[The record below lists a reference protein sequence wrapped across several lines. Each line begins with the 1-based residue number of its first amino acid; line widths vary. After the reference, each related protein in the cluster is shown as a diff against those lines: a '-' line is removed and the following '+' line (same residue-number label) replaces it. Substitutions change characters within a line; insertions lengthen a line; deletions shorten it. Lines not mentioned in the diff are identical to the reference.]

1 MLRPQRA
8 RSASGASAGGALE
21 TGGAPLVS
29 SSVSDL
35 ELRGKASLAKAD
47 RAAEEDVARGIGIYS
62 QVETTRPVH
71 PSEGRLKPGPDF
83 FSCLVFVFAVMLAA
97 TLSESVCRECK

>member
-21 TGGAPLVS
+21 TGGAPLVN

-35 ELRGKASLAKAD
+35 ELPMGKLLNTNGRLGAPARRGKRRTYLQ
-47 RAAEEDVARGIGIYS
+47 RATV
-62 QVETTRPVH
+62 RPVH
-71 PSEGRLKPGPDF
+71 PSEGRLKPGANLF
-83 FSCLVFVFAVMLAA
+83 RCLVFVFAVMLAA
-97 TLSESVCRECK
+97 TLWRECV